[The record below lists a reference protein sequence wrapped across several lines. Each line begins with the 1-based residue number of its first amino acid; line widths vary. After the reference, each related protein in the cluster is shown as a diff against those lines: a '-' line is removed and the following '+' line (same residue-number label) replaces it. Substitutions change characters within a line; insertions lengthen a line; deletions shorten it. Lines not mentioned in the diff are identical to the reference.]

1 MNHNAKDMTGLKFGT
16 LTVVRLGTRE
26 GRPGLIWE
34 CQCECGEK
42 ALVRGSRLRSGHTKS
57 CGCRI
62 SGVLRARNMSH
73 GLSKTPEYRVWA
85 GMIRRCHNQNE
96 ACYPRYGGKGIEVCG
111 AWRSDF
117 MAFLAHIGPRPSKAH
132 SIDRIDNSL
141 GYQPGNVR
149 WATAEQQSRNRECI
163 QMHEIDGIT
172 ATLPEL
178 AQAYGIPVEEV
189 RKRLWR
195 KWSLERA
202 LKQPLRKSPSAS
214 RASPLG
220 QAAINRAA

>member
-1 MNHNAKDMTGLKFGT
+1 MNHNAKDMTGLKFGS
-16 LTVVRLGTRE
+16 LTVIRLGPRE

-42 ALVRGSRLRSGHTKS
+42 ALIRGSRLRNGHTKS

-62 SGVLRARNMSH
+62 GGVLRARNTSH

-85 GMIRRCHNQNE
+85 GMIRRCHNPDEQS
-96 ACYPRYGGKGIEVCG
+96 YPRYGGNGIEVCE

-117 MAFLAHIGPRPSKAH
+117 TAFLSHIGPRPSAAH
-132 SIDRIDNSL
+132 SVDRIDNAL

-149 WATAEQQSRNRECI
+149 WATDEQQSRNRECVPVY
-163 QMHEIDGIT
+163 EFEGLT

-178 AQAYGIPVEEV
+178 AKTYGIPANEV

-195 KWSLERA
+195 GWTFERA
-202 LKQPLRKSPSAS
+202 LTQPMRKSPIAS
-214 RASPLG
+214 RA
-220 QAAINRAA
+220 A